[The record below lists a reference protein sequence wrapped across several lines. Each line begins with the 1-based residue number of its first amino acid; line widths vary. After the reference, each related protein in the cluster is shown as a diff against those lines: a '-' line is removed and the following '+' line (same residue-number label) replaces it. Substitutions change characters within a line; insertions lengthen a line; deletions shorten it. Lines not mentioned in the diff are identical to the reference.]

1 MKERKEKNGRC
12 PYCGF
17 DPENCAENPRW
28 LPPGHILNGKYL
40 LGKVLGEGGFGIT
53 YIGWDLNLEVR
64 VAIKEYF
71 PVGLATREVTE
82 DHHYSLLAL
91 TGEKR
96 EIYQHELKRFVEE
109 ARSLSR
115 FYHLDGIVAVKDFF
129 FENETAYMVM
139 EFLDGVTLK
148 QYLKSRGECIPAD
161 EVLELMQPVLQ
172 SLEVVHEAGIIHRD
186 ISPDNIMITPSKEA
200 KLIDFGAARMTGNG
214 SNHTFTIVLKH
225 GYAPPEQY
233 LSKGNQGPW
242 TDVYAICATMYR
254 MITGQLPPGA
264 MDRMSKDTLVPF
276 SMFDVR
282 VPSGAANA
290 ILKKGLALSL
300 QQRYQSI
307 EELYEDLYRNHK
319 RKRKRYLCLAVLV
332 GMIAAGI
339 PAFFAGVSLLRGG
352 GKNTAAVEERTE
364 PEAVSESEPKPEVES
379 KPGSEPEVEAEPEV
393 EPEPEADVEPE
404 VGSEPEAEPKPEAE
418 PEPKADVEPEVEA
431 EPETESVQEVCY
443 AVDESVFPDEG
454 FRSYVQEYID
464 QDKDGRLT
472 QEELLSVTEIDV
484 SGMAGYGAIQNL
496 QGVELFS
503 ALERLDCSGNQLDSL
518 DVNENT
524 DLKRLDCYG
533 NQLTE
538 LKLDRNQKLEWLDCS
553 SNQLSTLKLDGNTAL
568 TMLDCRENRMELL
581 DIGRNRML
589 IVVETDDGIQINR

>member
-1 MKERKEKNGRC
+1 MLNPEKICLGCMKERKEKSGPC

-17 DPENCAENPRW
+17 YPENCAENPRW
-28 LPPGHILNGKYL
+28 LPLGHILNGKYL

-161 EVLELMQPVLQ
+161 EVLELMRPVLQ
-172 SLEVVHEAGIIHRD
+172 SLEVVHKAGIIHRD

-276 SMFDVR
+276 SMFDVC

-307 EELYEDLYRNHK
+307 EELHKDLYRNHK
-319 RKRKRYLCLAVLV
+319 KKRKRYLCLAVFA

-339 PAFFAGVSLLRGG
+339 PAFFAGVSLLRGD

-364 PEAVSESEPKPEVES
+364 PEAVSEAEPEPEVE
-379 KPGSEPEVEAEPEV
+379 SEPEVEPEPKVEPEPEV
-393 EPEPEADVEPE
+393 GPEPEADVEPK
-404 VGSEPEAEPKPEAE
+404 VGSEPEP
-418 PEPKADVEPEVEA
+418 
-431 EPETESVQEVCY
+431 ESVPEVCY

-454 FRSYVQEYID
+454 FRGYVQEYID
-464 QDKDGRLT
+464 QDKDGKLT

-518 DVNENT
+518 DLNENT

-553 SNQLSTLKLDGNTAL
+553 SNQLSTLNLGGNTAL